1 MSLVKS
7 QKINLYKDEKATDK
21 FEIVANSGDAV
32 FSYVGKPLKF
42 DADLQ
47 YKNGAVYVSVLNKF
61 TQVVQSIDNE
71 AVSRNQG
78 DMVLQQGIDA
88 ELARATSVE
97 QGLINSLATEVK
109 ARSDF
114 DTNITTL
121 LATET
126 TARQSADSKITNDLA
141 FEVARSTA
149 SEGVLNGLISAE
161 QKSRQ
166 DADTKLSGD
175 IATEIADRKSAITTE
190 AKSRSDAD
198 AVLDGK
204 ISALGETELTHFMY
218 LDNKIALETTR
229 AMTAESSLSS
239 RVDFLTTNVD
249 SKKMDSLAEIVNKM
263 NSVGIDVYTRLVTI
277 EAALESLRGSPLY
290 ASTPA
295 GSYSQD
301 VPATL

>member
-7 QKINLYKDEKATDK
+7 QKIHLYVDEKATDK
-21 FEIVANSGDAV
+21 FEILANSGDAV

-61 TQVVQSIDNE
+61 AQVDQLIQLE
-71 AVSRNQG
+71 T
-78 DMVLQQGIDA
+78 
-88 ELARATSVE
+88 ARASTEEAAISDAIVTE
-97 QGLINSLATEVK
+97 RNRALAAEAKISADLATESK

-114 DTNITTL
+114 DTNITTS

-126 TARQSADSKITNDLA
+126 AARQSADSKLTNDLA
-141 FEVARSTA
+141 FEVARATA

-161 QKSRQ
+161 AKTRG
-166 DADTKLSGD
+166 DADTVLDGKIS
-175 IATEIADRKSAITTE
+175 TEIADRKSAISAE

-204 ISALGETELTHFMY
+204 ISALTETELTHFMY

-229 AMTAESSLSS
+229 AMSAESTLTS

-277 EAALESLRGSPLY
+277 EAALESLRGSALY
-290 ASTPA
+290 ASAPA